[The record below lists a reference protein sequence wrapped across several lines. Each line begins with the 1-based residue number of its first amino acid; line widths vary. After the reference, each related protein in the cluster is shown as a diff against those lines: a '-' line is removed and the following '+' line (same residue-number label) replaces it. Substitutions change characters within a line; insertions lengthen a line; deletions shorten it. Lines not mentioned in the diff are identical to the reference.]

1 MTTMTSTASRR
12 TVRTTFVPGTA
23 VLVAVLLLTAA
34 AAVVVSM
41 VLSGGTPRAAS
52 GLRDAG
58 QVTGWVVPLTRG
70 WLDVAIFATM
80 GCLIV
85 GSWLMGR
92 PDGPDGPDGR
102 ADADA
107 SRILRLGG
115 RWSLLW
121 AVAASALAVSSTSQ
135 LLGAS
140 MREVLTT
147 PGLYRLAWQVPQ
159 NRSLVV
165 MALVALA
172 LALAVHSVQGPT
184 AARSLL
190 VVTGLAVAPFVVSGH
205 AASASNHFLAAQSLL
220 VHVLAASLWVG
231 GLSVIVVHVRGNGE
245 ALRAVLPRF
254 SGLALGCFV
263 VIGLSGVLG
272 AWTRLGTSWDAWAST
287 YGLLVVSKTVA
298 LVVLG
303 ALGAAHRTWSLSRI
317 AAGNRGA
324 FLRFALAEAVV
335 MMAAAG
341 LAVVL
346 ARTAPPTG
354 ALNRARPPHAN
365 LFPTVDRNMDP
376 LSPVTLLTEARP
388 DAIVMTAA
396 AVAIGSYLFAVFA
409 LRRRG
414 ESWRR
419 GRTVLFSLG
428 VAVALWAICG
438 GLGSYSAA
446 LFSMQVAQ
454 LLTLAVVAPILITY
468 GAPVTLARTVL
479 GPGRTSTRPGPLAR
493 LVEPV
498 NGLIVLVVVLA
509 AGVMTPLLEAALRSG
524 TLHTV
529 LAGTALLAGLVFFWP
544 LLRQDWV
551 PSRRTDAD
559 DAPLFVA
566 VLALLLVVY
575 AAQIFTSTSLFA
587 ERWFAD
593 LGLSWSDPASD
604 QKHAVAVVAA
614 FAVALLAAAWRMRRS
629 AGQVGRQGRG

>member
-1 MTTMTSTASRR
+1 MTTMTRTALRRPARNTST
-12 TVRTTFVPGTA
+12 PGTA
-23 VLVAVLLLTAA
+23 ILVAGLLLTAA
-34 AAVVVSM
+34 AAVVISM
-41 VLSGGTPRAAS
+41 VLSGGAPRATS

-80 GCLIV
+80 GCLAV
-85 GSWLMGR
+85 ASWLLGR
-92 PDGPDGPDGR
+92 REPTDGHER
-102 ADADA
+102 MAFAHAD
-107 SRILRLGG
+107 RILRVGG

-121 AVAASALAVSSTSQ
+121 AAAALALAVSSTSQ

-140 MREVLTT
+140 LRQVLTT
-147 PGLYRLAWQVPQ
+147 PSLYRLAWQVPQ

-165 MALVALA
+165 MTLVGLA
-172 LALAVHSVQGPT
+172 LALSVRSVQGPT
-184 AARSLL
+184 AARVLL
-190 VVTGLAVAPFVVSGH
+190 VVTGLAVAPLVVSGH

-231 GLSVIVVHVRGNGE
+231 GLAVIVAHLRGDGE
-245 ALRAVLPRF
+245 ALRVVLPRF

-263 VIGLSGVLG
+263 VVAVSGVVG
-272 AWTRLGTSWDAWAST
+272 AWVRLGTSWDAWAST
-287 YGLLVVSKTVA
+287 YGLLVVSKAVA

-324 FLRFALAEAVV
+324 FVRFAGAEAVV

-354 ALNRARPPHAN
+354 ALNRARPPHAD
-365 LFPTVDRNMDP
+365 LFPTVDRNLGP
-376 LSPVTLLTEARP
+376 LSVWNLLTEARP
-388 DAIVMTAA
+388 DAIVVTAA
-396 AVAIGSYLFAVFA
+396 VVAIGCYLWGVLT

-414 ESWRR
+414 GGWRP
-419 GRTVLFSLG
+419 GRTIAFSLG
-428 VAVALWAICG
+428 VALALWAICG

-454 LLTLAVVAPILITY
+454 LLTLAVVVPVLVTR
-468 GAPVTLARTVL
+468 GAPVTLARAVL
-479 GPGRTSTRPGPLAR
+479 GSGRTVTTPGPLAR

-509 AGVMTPLLEAALRSG
+509 AGVMTPLLEASLRSG
-524 TLHTV
+524 TLHIV
-529 LAGTALLAGLVFFWP
+529 LAGATLLAGLLFFWP
-544 LLRQDWV
+544 LLREDWV
-551 PSRRTDAD
+551 PTRRTDSD

-566 VLALLLVVY
+566 VLALLLGVY

-587 ERWFAD
+587 ESWFTD
-593 LGLSWSDPASD
+593 LSLSWADPTSD
-604 QKHAVAVVAA
+604 QRHAVAVVGA
-614 FAVALLAAAWRMRRS
+614 FAVALLVGAWRLRRS
-629 AGQVGRQGRG
+629 AVRDRR

>member
-1 MTTMTSTASRR
+1 MTRMTSTALRMPGRKTS
-12 TVRTTFVPGTA
+12 VPA
-23 VLVAVLLLTAA
+23 AAILVAGLLLSAA

-41 VLSGGTPRAAS
+41 VLSGGTPRATA

-58 QVTGWVVPLTRG
+58 QVTGWVVPLTRV

-80 GCLIV
+80 GCLTV
-85 GSWLMGR
+85 GSWLFGR
-92 PDGPDGPDGR
+92 NDGAERHEGHDVR
-102 ADADA
+102 AFPHAD
-107 SRILRLGG
+107 RVLRLGG

-121 AVAASALAVSSTSQ
+121 AAAALALAVSSTSQ

-140 MREVLTT
+140 LREVLTT

-165 MALVALA
+165 MTLVAIALA
-172 LALAVHSVQGPT
+172 LSVRSVQGPT
-184 AARSLL
+184 GARLLL
-190 VVTGLAVAPFVVSGH
+190 VVAGLAVAPLVVSGH

-220 VHVLAASLWVG
+220 IHVLATSLWVG
-231 GLSVIVVHVRGNGE
+231 GLAVIVVHLRGNDE

-263 VIGLSGVLG
+263 VVAASGVLG
-272 AWTRLGTSWDAWAST
+272 AWLRLGTSWDAWAST
-287 YGLLVVSKTVA
+287 YGLLVISKALA

-324 FLRFALAEAVV
+324 FQRFAYAEVLV

-354 ALNRARPPHAN
+354 ALNRARPPHAD
-365 LFPTVDRNMDP
+365 LFPTVDRNLGP
-376 LSPVTLLTEARP
+376 LSVRNLLTEARP
-388 DAIVMTAA
+388 DAIVVTAA
-396 AVAIGSYLFAVFA
+396 VVAIGCYLVGVVV

-414 ESWRR
+414 ERWPR
-419 GRTVLFSLG
+419 GRTIAFSIG
-428 VAVALWAICG
+428 VALALWAVCG

-454 LLTLAVVAPILITY
+454 LLTLAVVVPILVTC
-468 GAPVTLARTVL
+468 GAPVTLARAVL
-479 GPGRTSTRPGPLAR
+479 GSGRAATTPGALAR

-509 AGVMTPLLEAALRSG
+509 AGVMTPLLEASLRSG
-524 TLHTV
+524 TLHT
-529 LAGTALLAGLVFFWP
+529 LLAGATLFAGMLFFWP
-544 LLRQDWV
+544 LLRADWV
-551 PSRRTDAD
+551 PTRRSDSK

-566 VLALLLVVY
+566 VLALLLLVY
-575 AAQIFTSTSLFA
+575 AGQIFTSTSLFA
-587 ERWFAD
+587 EQWFTD
-593 LGLSWSDPASD
+593 LSLSWADPASD
-604 QKHAVAVVAA
+604 QKHAVAVVGV
-614 FAVALLAAAWRMRRS
+614 FAVALLVVAWRLRRS
-629 AGQVGRQGRG
+629 ADRD